1 MAGRIMSKLRWQK
14 NSAGGVTLQ
23 RWIPKRTTTYTS
35 TSYEYTSPAFWKSI
49 ADVFKAK
56 RGERYVVR
64 IMQPTGSGFD
74 QYQAFTLRE
83 AMRLAK
89 FIVGVRDGN

>member
-1 MAGRIMSKLRWQK
+1 MSKRRWQR
-14 NSAGGVTLQ
+14 NEDGGLTLEEWRDGFERQ
-23 RWIPKRTTTYTS
+23 LMNGRVWRMQGN
-35 TSYEYTSPAFWKSI
+35 WHGV

-64 IMQPTGSGFD
+64 VSINDHHNWRPLYD
-74 QYQAFTLRE
+74 QYTAFTLRE

>member
-1 MAGRIMSKLRWQK
+1 MSKLRWRR
-14 NSAGGVTLQ
+14 NDEGGLTLEGWRDPFERPLRNGSVWRIQ
-23 RWIPKRTTTYTS
+23 GRW
-35 TSYEYTSPAFWKSI
+35 SPI

-64 IMQPTGSGFD
+64 VLTDRLKDWHPVYD
-74 QYQAFTLRE
+74 QYTAFTLRE

-89 FIVGVRDGN
+89 FIVGVRDGS